1 MNKKIFFDRRSGRM
15 NKQELIEKVKEL
27 TIFSKQILNVKLV
40 DKYDVIKLIERLD
53 EPQKPVV
60 PEFVHKYIREARECS
75 WDFQDLFK
83 YIDDED
89 SEDLQKW
96 FYHECNQ
103 ETLAVAWI
111 NGYEI
116 EEEKRYRIKLKS
128 NSEEVDYLVDTKT
141 NGFRFYSNV
150 YTQKREHTRKE
161 IENAGFG
168 WVFDCPG
175 IEIEEVE

>member
-1 MNKKIFFDRRSGRM
+1 MNKK
-15 NKQELIEKVKEL
+15 EL
-27 TIFSKQILNVKLV
+27 TRKLMKRMEDFGYFPTFTNVKTF
-40 DKYDVIKLIERLD
+40 IKEYEKLAKP

-60 PEFVHKYIREARECS
+60 PEFVHKYIREAKECS

-89 SEDLQKW
+89 SEKLQKW

-103 ETLAVAWI
+103 ETLAIAWI

-116 EEEKRYRIKLKS
+116 EEEKRYTVKIKGHIYE
-128 NSEEVDYLVDTKT
+128 NILVYGFGVQKYFFSSSFGT
-141 NGFRFYSNV
+141 N
-150 YTQKREHTRKE
+150 KRGEHTRKE
-161 IENAGFG
+161 LENDGFG

-175 IEIEEVE
+175 IYVEEVER